1 MQQSTGPDGQGSF
14 HPLHCLVST
23 YGSHSNMTAA
33 GLTALAIPLVSPGLG
48 AQGTESVVEL
58 EPVS

>member
-1 MQQSTGPDGQGSF
+1 
-14 HPLHCLVST
+14 
-23 YGSHSNMTAA
+23 MTAA